1 MADAEEGTLWPAGAS
16 AASIKFSFSHTMEQ
30 RPLAD
35 TDDSGA
41 ALEEKDFLKTLEGS
55 KLPRMKPSEPPKE
68 LVILL
73 IQNGHRRQ
81 LPAQASGSS
90 TNTEALVDTVLSQAV
105 KELTENSKKSLEE
118 REKSGVDPMLANPM
132 IQQEC
137 IPNQE
142 VADSKP
148 WA

>member
-1 MADAEEGTLWPAGAS
+1 MAEAEEGTLWPTGAS
-16 AASIKFSFSHTMEQ
+16 AASIKFSFSRTTEQ

-35 TDDSGA
+35 TDDSEWPSQA
-41 ALEEKDFLKTLEGS
+41 ATD
-55 KLPRMKPSEPPKE
+55 P
-68 LVILL
+68 V
-73 IQNGHRRQ
+73 
-81 LPAQASGSS
+81 SGSS
-90 TNTEALVDTVLSQAV
+90 TNTEALVDMVLSQAV

-148 WA
+148 WAETVLEEAD